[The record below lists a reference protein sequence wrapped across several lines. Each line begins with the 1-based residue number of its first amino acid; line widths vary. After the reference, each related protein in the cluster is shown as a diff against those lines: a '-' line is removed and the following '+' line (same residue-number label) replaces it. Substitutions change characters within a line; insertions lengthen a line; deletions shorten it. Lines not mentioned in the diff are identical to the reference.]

1 MRYKQ
6 RLARL
11 EVVARPARKIYRVR
25 FVGSAAERDEIIAQR
40 RRDEGDDYQDALPGE
55 IRFIMADSWLPAW
68 REETPIIDEIL
79 GYESIQETD

>member
-1 MRYKQ
+1 MRHKQ
-6 RLARL
+6 RLERL
-11 EVVARPARKIYRVR
+11 EVVTRRDRKLYRVR

-40 RRDEGDDYQDALPGE
+40 RRDEGDDYQEAMPGE

-68 REETPIIDEIL
+68 REEKPIIDEIL

>member
-1 MRYKQ
+1 MRHKQ
-6 RLARL
+6 RLERL
-11 EVVARPARKIYRVR
+11 EVGVRPARKIYRVR

-40 RRDEGDDYQDALPGE
+40 RRDEGDDYQEALPGE

-79 GYESIQETD
+79 GYEQKQDED